1 MDWIRKIWTGFVKH
15 GFVKHGFVKYGFE
28 NKYFVILFL
37 EDILLGRSGVYA
49 LG

>member
-1 MDWIRKIWTGFVKH
+1 MDWTGFVKH
-15 GFVKHGFVKYGFE
+15 VFVIYGFE

-37 EDILLGRSGVYA
+37 EEISLGKSGVYT